1 MKFAYVAI
9 DLYEVDEDSIQELVT
24 LDNNNNKP
32 LVC

>member
-24 LDNNNNKP
+24 LDNKP

>member
-24 LDNNNNKP
+24 LDNNNKP